1 MMYFTWI
8 IAQLRAARQSDGDY
22 SLGET
27 TIYFFFR
34 SGQLMAE
41 WDRATMDR
49 FVHAIHWYH
58 NEF

>member
-8 IAQLRAARQSDGDY
+8 IAQLRAANPNGGDY
-22 SLGET
+22 GMSET
-27 TIYFFFR
+27 TKYFFFR

-41 WDRATMDR
+41 WDRAQMDR
-49 FVHAIHWYH
+49 FTNAIHFYH